1 MADLEWEADVNFQK
15 SNMKK
20 IFFILIMALTTSA
33 FSQNIRFEGTVKD
46 TTGVGLEMA
55 NIMAINKQT
64 KAMDAYAITNE
75 TGKYVLNLKANT
87 AYTLKVSYIGFQTYE
102 KSVTTGA
109 TNMNYPVVLKEGTQL
124 NEVEIVHEM
133 PVSVS
138 GDTIIYNSDSF
149 TNGTERK
156 LEDVLKK
163 LPGVEVN
170 KDGEIEVEGKKVQKV
185 MVEGKDFFDGDTKL
199 ATKNIPADALD
210 KIQVLRNYNEVSNLK
225 GLENNEESIALNIKL
240 KEGKKNFWFGDMTA
254 GIGVGMEDTRYIVN
268 PKLFFYS
275 PKYSLNVIGNVNNIG
290 ELPLTAQDYFKFT
303 GGFKNMMRK
312 GGSSFNVASNDLG
325 IMGLR
330 NNQAANIESTF
341 GAANFSYNPSKAWTL
356 SGFGILLGNKTEI
369 ETTTISNRIDN
380 LPDGSSQTITENRE
394 EFTRQ
399 DSKQVLLK
407 LSSSYVP
414 SEKKHFDYDA
424 LVKFSDQKENTSL
437 FSDKLSDIYTGKD
450 QNPFSINQNLNYY
463 YTLNEKHVFAFEMQ
477 HLYQKEDPFYNANL
491 SVLPFGALLPSY
503 ITEGNPLDPIDQANI
518 RDDVSQKRFVQ
529 TNKLDSKFDYYYM
542 LTPKSNINLTLGNT
556 YSYQNF
562 DSSIFQILENG
573 TQNNLTDSSE
583 INDVNYAFN
592 DVFLGVHYKF
602 MLGKFTFNPGFSVHQ
617 YNMNDEQLGTS
628 NKQSFTRLLPDVY
641 ALWQIK
647 KSETLTYNYSLTNN
661 FTDINKLAQGY
672 VFSNYNSLFSGNR
685 FLENSTSQVHS
696 LRYFKY
702 NMFNFENIF
711 ANITYTRQLE
721 AIKNRA
727 LLFDVNQISST
738 ENMDSSFPDETFSA
752 IGNYGRS
759 FAKYYKANLRAGFNW
774 SKSNNIRVYPDND
787 TNPNNNP
794 TELQTIESYSQNYNL
809 SFSTNYKTLP
819 NLTLGYNFTIN
830 DNFSDVIY
838 VDSPTLT
845 LEYYFLDAFSF
856 VSEYSYFH
864 NRNKAKTIDSE
875 YDFLTASLMYQK
887 KDSKWEWKLSGTNL
901 LDTKSLDT
909 NSFSQLGGTSSF
921 SSYRVQPRFVILS
934 LKYTL

>member
-1 MADLEWEADVNFQK
+1 
-15 SNMKK
+15 
-20 IFFILIMALTTSA
+20 MALTSSA

-75 TGKYVLNLKANT
+75 TGKFVLNLKANT
-87 AYTLKVSYIGFQTYE
+87 AYTLKVSYIGFQTFE
-102 KSVTTGA
+102 KSITTGTA
-109 TNMNYPVVLKEGTQL
+109 NMNYPVVLKEGTQL

-268 PKLFFYS
+268 PKLFYYN

-325 IMGLR
+325 IIGLR

-341 GAANFSYNPSKAWTL
+341 GAANFSFNPSKSWTL

-369 ETTTISNRIDN
+369 NNKTISNRIDN
-380 LPDGSSQTITENRE
+380 LPDGTSETVTETRE
-394 EFTRQ
+394 DFTRQ
-399 DSKQVLLK
+399 KSNQVLLK

-424 LVKFSDQKENTSL
+424 LVKFSDQKENTSV
-437 FSDKLSDIYTGKD
+437 FSSLLSDIYTGKE
-450 QNPFSINQNLNYY
+450 QNPFSINQNINYY
-463 YTLNEKHVFAFEMQ
+463 YTLNDKHVFAFEMQ

-491 SVLPFGALLPSY
+491 ETLPFAPLLTGY
-503 ITEGNPLDPIDQANI
+503 INEGVGV
-518 RDDVSQKRFVQ
+518 RDDITQNRFVQ
-529 TNKLDSKFDYYYM
+529 TNKVDTKFDYYYM
-542 LTPKSNINLTLGNT
+542 VTPKSNINLTLGNT

-562 DSSIFQILENG
+562 DSSIFQILNDG
-573 TQNNLTDSSE
+573 TQNNLTSATTF
-583 INDVNYAFN
+583 NDVNYAFN

-617 YNMNDEQLGTS
+617 YNMNDEQLGMS
-628 NKQSFTRLLPDVY
+628 NKQSFSQILPDVY

-661 FTDINKLAQGY
+661 FTDINKLAQGF

-711 ANITYTRQLE
+711 ANITYSRQLE

-727 LLFDVNQISST
+727 LLIGINQISSA
-738 ENMDSSFPDETFSA
+738 ENMNSNFPDETFSA
-752 IGNYGRS
+752 SGNYGRS
-759 FAKYYKANLRAGFNW
+759 FAKFYKANLRAGFNW
-774 SKSNNIRVYPDND
+774 SKSNNIRVYPDAD
-787 TNPNNNP
+787 TNPSNNP

-809 SFSTNYKTLP
+809 SFSTNYKRLP
-819 NLTLGYNFTIN
+819 NVTLGYNFTIN

-909 NSFSQLGGTSSF
+909 NSFSPLGGTSSF
-921 SSYRVQPRFVILS
+921 SSYRIQPRFVILS

>member
-1 MADLEWEADVNFQK
+1 
-15 SNMKK
+15 MKK
-20 IFFILIMALTTSA
+20 IFLLLILSFSTTI

-46 TTGVGLEMA
+46 TTGVGLDMA
-55 NIMAINKQT
+55 NIMAINQQT

-75 TGKYVLNLKANT
+75 AGKFMMNLKANT
-87 AYTLKVSYIGFQTYE
+87 AYTIKASYIGYQTFE
-102 KSVTTGA
+102 KTVNTTSS
-109 TNMNYPVVLKEGTQL
+109 NMNFPISLKEGTL
-124 NEVEIVHEM
+124 LKEVEVVHEM
-133 PVSVS
+133 PVTIS

-170 KDGEIEVEGKKVQKV
+170 KDGEIEIEGKKVQKV

-240 KEGKKNFWFGDMTA
+240 KEGKKNFWFGDITA
-254 GIGVGMEDTRYIVN
+254 GIGVGHEEERYIFN
-268 PKLFFYS
+268 PKLFYYN
-275 PKYSLNVIGNVNNIG
+275 PKYSLNIIANKNNIG

-303 GGFKNMMRK
+303 GGFKNMMQK
-312 GGSSFNVASNDLG
+312 GGSSFNVVSNDLG
-325 IMGLR
+325 ILGLR

-341 GAANFSYNPSKAWTL
+341 GAANFSFNPSKTWTL

-369 ETTTISNRIDN
+369 ETTNISNRTDN
-380 LPDGSSQTITENRE
+380 LPDGTSQNITENRK

-399 DSKQVLLK
+399 DSKLALLK

-414 SEKKHFDYDA
+414 SAKVHFDYDA
-424 LVKFSDQKENTSL
+424 LLKFSDQKENSSVFSSL
-437 FSDKLSDIYTGKD
+437 LSDIYTTKK
-450 QNPFSINQNLNYY
+450 QNPFSFNQNLNYY
-463 YTLNEKHVFAFEMQ
+463 YTLNEKHVFAAELQ
-477 HLYQKEDPFYNANL
+477 HLYQEEDPFYNANL
-491 SVLPFGALLPSY
+491 TFQPFILQGYNASQSRND
-503 ITEGNPLDPIDQANI
+503 IN
-518 RDDVSQKRFVQ
+518 QKRFVK

-562 DSSIFQILENG
+562 DSSIFQILDNG
-573 TQNNLTDSSE
+573 SQNNLAAIENT
-583 INDVNYAFN
+583 NDVNYAFN

-602 MLGKFTFNPGFSVHQ
+602 LVGKFTFNPGFSVHQ

-628 NKQSFTRLLPDVY
+628 NKQSFNRILPDVY

-647 KSETLTYNYSLTNN
+647 KSETLTYNYSFSNN

-685 FLENSTSQVHS
+685 NLENATSQVHS

-711 ANITYTRQLE
+711 ANISYTKQVD
-721 AIKNRA
+721 AIKNKS
-727 LLFDVNQISST
+727 LLTGVNQVSSAV
-738 ENMDSSFPDETFSA
+738 NINSNFADEALSGSA
-752 IGNYGRS
+752 NYGRS
-759 FAKYYKANLRAGFNW
+759 FAKYYKANFRAALNW
-774 SKSNNIRVYPDND
+774 SKFNNIRVYPDGD
-787 TNPNNNP
+787 VNPNNNP
-794 TELQTIESYSQNYNL
+794 TEIQTTESFNQSYTIG
-809 SFSTNYKTLP
+809 FSTNYKKIP
-819 NLTLGYNFTIN
+819 NLGLSYNYSIS
-830 DNFSDVIY
+830 DNFSDTIY
-838 VDSPTLT
+838 TDSPSLT

-856 VSEYSYFH
+856 TSEYNFFH
-864 NRNKAKTIDSE
+864 NYNKSKTIDSE

-901 LDTKSLDT
+901 LDTKSLDS
-909 NSFSQLGGTSSF
+909 NSFSQLGGTSNF
-921 SSYRVQPRFVILS
+921 SSYRVQPRFLILS
-934 LKYTL
+934 LKYNL

>member
-1 MADLEWEADVNFQK
+1 
-15 SNMKK
+15 
-20 IFFILIMALTTSA
+20 MALSTCA
-33 FSQNIRFEGTVKD
+33 FSQNIRFEGIVKD
-46 TTGVGLEMA
+46 STGVGLDMA
-55 NIMAINKQT
+55 NIMAINQQT

-75 TGKYVLNLKANT
+75 AGKFTLSLKANT
-87 AYTLKVSYIGFQTYE
+87 VYTIKASYIGFQSFE
-102 KSVTTGA
+102 KLVTT
-109 TNMNYPVVLKEGTQL
+109 TTSNMNFPITLREGTVLKDV
-124 NEVEIVHEM
+124 EVVYEM
-133 PVSVS
+133 PVTIS

-254 GIGVGMEDTRYIVN
+254 GIGVGHEEERYIIN
-268 PKLFFYS
+268 PKLFYYN
-275 PKYSLNVIGNVNNIG
+275 PKYSLNIIANKNNIG

-312 GGSSFNVASNDLG
+312 GGSSFNVTSNDLG
-325 IMGLR
+325 ILGLR

-341 GAANFSYNPSKAWTL
+341 GAANFSFNPSKAWTL

-369 ETTTISNRIDN
+369 ETTNISNRTDN
-380 LPDGSSQTITENRE
+380 LPDGSSQTITETRE

-399 DSKQVLLK
+399 DSKQALLK

-414 SEKKHFDYDA
+414 SEKLHFDYDA
-424 LVKFSDQKENTSL
+424 LIKFSDQKENSSL
-437 FSDKLSDIYTGKD
+437 FSNLLSDIYTNKK

-463 YTLNEKHVFAFEMQ
+463 YTLNEKHVFAAEFQ
-477 HLYQKEDPFYNANL
+477 NLYQEEDPLYNANL
-491 SVLPFGALLPSY
+491 ETQPFVLSGYNGAQL
-503 ITEGNPLDPIDQANI
+503 
-518 RDDVSQKRFVQ
+518 RDDVNQDRFVK

-542 LTPKSNINLTLGNT
+542 VTPKSNINFTLGNT

-562 DSSIFQILENG
+562 DSSIFQILDDG
-573 TQNNLTDSSE
+573 SQNNLSSAE
-583 INDVNYAFN
+583 NSNNVNYSFN

-602 MLGKFTFNPGFSVHQ
+602 MTGKFTFNPGFSLHQ
-617 YNMNDEQLGTS
+617 YNMNDEQFGTS
-628 NKQSFTRLLPDVY
+628 NKQSFNRILPDVY

-672 VFSNYNSLFSGNR
+672 VFSNYNNLFSGNR
-685 FLENSTSQVHS
+685 YLENSTSQVHS

-711 ANITYTRQLE
+711 AAFSYSKQVD
-721 AIKNRA
+721 AIKNRS
-727 LLFDVNQISST
+727 LLTGVNQVSSAV
-738 ENMDSSFPDETFSA
+738 NINSDFADESLSGS
-752 IGNYGRS
+752 GNYGRS
-759 FAKYYKANLRAGFNW
+759 FAKYYKANVRASFNW
-774 SKSNNIRVYPDND
+774 NKFNNIRVYPDSD
-787 TNPNNNP
+787 TDPNNNP
-794 TELQTIESYSQNYNL
+794 TEIQTTESFNQSYTIG
-809 SFSTNYKTLP
+809 FSTNYKTIP
-819 NLTLGYNFTIN
+819 NLGLSYNYSIS

-838 VDSPTLT
+838 TDSPSLT

-856 VSEYSYFH
+856 TSEYNFYH
-864 NRNKAKTIDSE
+864 NYNKSKTIDSE
-875 YDFLTASLMYQK
+875 YDFLTASLIYQK

-909 NSFSQLGGTSSF
+909 NSFSQLGGTSNF
-921 SSYRVQPRFVILS
+921 SSYRVQPRFLILS
-934 LKYTL
+934 MKYNL

>member
-1 MADLEWEADVNFQK
+1 
-15 SNMKK
+15 MKK
-20 IFFILIMALTTSA
+20 LILFFLVLTSSA

-46 TTGVGLEMA
+46 TSGVGLEMA
-55 NIMAINKQT
+55 NIMAINQQT

-75 TGKYVLNLKANT
+75 TGKFTLNLKPST
-87 AYTLKVSYIGFQTYE
+87 TYTIKVSYIGFQTFE
-102 KSVTTGA
+102 KSVTTG
-109 TNMNYPVVLKEGTQL
+109 TSNINFPVVLKEGTQL
-124 NEVEIVHEM
+124 KEVEIVHEM

-240 KEGKKNFWFGDMTA
+240 KEGKKNFWFGDMSA

-268 PKLFFYS
+268 PKLFYYN
-275 PKYSLNVIGNVNNIG
+275 PKYSLNVIANVNNIG

-312 GGSSFNVASNDLG
+312 GGSSFNVSSNDLG
-325 IMGLR
+325 ILGLR

-341 GAANFSYNPSKAWTL
+341 GAANFSFNPSIAWTL

-369 ETTTISNRIDN
+369 ENKTISNRIDN
-380 LPDGSSQTITENRE
+380 LPDGSSQTITETRE
-394 EFTRQ
+394 DFTQ
-399 DSKQVLLK
+399 QKSNQVLLK

-414 SEKKHFDYDA
+414 SEKLHFDYDA
-424 LVKFSDQKENTSL
+424 LIKISDQKENTSV
-437 FSDKLSDIYTGKD
+437 FSSLLSDIYTAKK

-463 YTLNEKHVFAFEMQ
+463 YTLNDKHVFAFEMQ
-477 HLYQKEDPFYNANL
+477 HLYQNEDPFYNANL
-491 SVLPFGALLPSY
+491 ETLPFAPLLTGY
-503 ITEGNPLDPIDQANI
+503 VNEGVGV
-518 RDDVSQKRFVQ
+518 RDDITQKRYVQ
-529 TNKLDSKFDYYYM
+529 TNKVDAKFDYYYM
-542 LTPKSNINLTLGNT
+542 VTPKSNINLTLGNT

-562 DSSIFQILENG
+562 DSSIFQMLNNG
-573 TQNNLTDSSE
+573 TQNNLTDATTY
-583 INDVNYAFN
+583 NDVNYAFN
-592 DVFLGVHYKF
+592 DLFLGVHYKF
-602 MLGKFTFNPGFSVHQ
+602 LLGKFTFNPGFSVHQ
-617 YNMNDEQLGTS
+617 FNMNDEQLGTS
-628 NKQSFTRLLPDVY
+628 NKQSFNRILPDVY

-685 FLENSTSQVHS
+685 YLENSTSQVHS

-711 ANITYTRQLE
+711 ANITYTRQID

-727 LLFDVNQISST
+727 LLLGVNQISSS
-738 ENMDSSFPDETFSA
+738 ENMNSNFPDETFSA
-752 IGNYGRS
+752 SGNYGRS
-759 FAKYYKANLRAGFNW
+759 FARYYKANFRAGFNW
-774 SKSNNIRVYPDND
+774 SKNNNIRVYPDSD
-787 TNPNNNP
+787 TDPNNNP
-794 TELQTIESYSQNYNL
+794 TEIQTIESYSQNYNL

-819 NLTLGYNFTIN
+819 NLTLGYNFSIN

-838 VDSPTLT
+838 IDSPTVT

-887 KDSKWEWKLSGTNL
+887 KGSKWEWKLSGTNL

>member
-1 MADLEWEADVNFQK
+1 
-15 SNMKK
+15 
-20 IFFILIMALTTSA
+20 MALSTSA

-46 TTGVGLEMA
+46 STGVGLDMA
-55 NIMAINKQT
+55 NIMAINQQT

-75 TGKYVLNLKANT
+75 AGKFILSLKANT
-87 AYTLKVSYIGFQTYE
+87 AYTIKASYIGFQSFE
-102 KSVTTGA
+102 KTVTT
-109 TNMNYPVVLKEGTQL
+109 TTSNMNFPITLREGTVLKDV
-124 NEVEIVHEM
+124 EVVYEM
-133 PVSVS
+133 PVTIS

-254 GIGVGMEDTRYIVN
+254 GIGVGHEEERYIIN
-268 PKLFFYS
+268 PKLFYYN
-275 PKYSLNVIGNVNNIG
+275 PKYSLNIIGNKNNIG

-312 GGSSFNVASNDLG
+312 GGSSFNVTSNDLG
-325 IMGLR
+325 ILGLR

-341 GAANFSYNPSKAWTL
+341 GAANFSFNPSKAWTL

-369 ETTTISNRIDN
+369 ETTNISNRTDN
-380 LPDGSSQTITENRE
+380 LPDGSSQTITETRE

-399 DSKQVLLK
+399 DSKQALLK

-414 SEKKHFDYDA
+414 SEKVHFDYDA
-424 LVKFSDQKENTSL
+424 LVKFSDQKENSSL
-437 FSDKLSDIYTGKD
+437 FSNLLSDIYTNKK

-463 YTLNEKHVFAFEMQ
+463 YTLNEKHVFAAEFQ
-477 HLYQKEDPFYNANL
+477 HLFQEEDPFYNANL
-491 SVLPFGALLPSY
+491 ETQPFVLSGYNGTQL
-503 ITEGNPLDPIDQANI
+503 
-518 RDDVSQKRFVQ
+518 RDDVNQDRFVK

-542 LTPKSNINLTLGNT
+542 VTPKSNINFTLGNT

-562 DSSIFQILENG
+562 DSSIFQILDDG
-573 TQNNLTDSSE
+573 SQNNLSSTE
-583 INDVNYAFN
+583 NSNNVNYSFN
-592 DVFLGVHYKF
+592 DIFLGVHYKF
-602 MLGKFTFNPGFSVHQ
+602 LLGKFTFNPGFSVHQ

-628 NKQSFTRLLPDVY
+628 NKQSFNRILPDVY

-685 FLENSTSQVHS
+685 YLENSTSQVHS

-711 ANITYTRQLE
+711 ATVSYSKQVD
-721 AIKNRA
+721 AIKNKS
-727 LLFDVNQISST
+727 LLTGVNQVSSAV
-738 ENMDSSFPDETFSA
+738 NINSAFADESLSGS
-752 IGNYGRS
+752 GNYGRS
-759 FAKYYKANLRAGFNW
+759 FAKYYKANVRASFNW
-774 SKSNNIRVYPDND
+774 NKFNNIRVYPDSD
-787 TNPNNNP
+787 ADPNNNP
-794 TELQTIESYSQNYNL
+794 TEIQTTESFNQSYTIG
-809 SFSTNYKTLP
+809 FSTNYKTIP
-819 NLTLGYNFTIN
+819 NLGLSYNYSIS

-838 VDSPTLT
+838 TDSPSLT

-856 VSEYSYFH
+856 TSEYNFYH
-864 NRNKAKTIDSE
+864 NYNKSKTIDSE

-909 NSFSQLGGTSSF
+909 NSFSQLGGTSNF
-921 SSYRVQPRFVILS
+921 SSYRVQPRFLILS
-934 LKYTL
+934 LKYNL

>member
-1 MADLEWEADVNFQK
+1 
-15 SNMKK
+15 MKK
-20 IFFILIMALTTSA
+20 IFLLLILSFSTTI

-46 TTGVGLEMA
+46 TTGVGLDMA
-55 NIMAINKQT
+55 NIMAINQQT

-75 TGKYVLNLKANT
+75 AGKFMMNLKANT
-87 AYTLKVSYIGFQTYE
+87 AYTIKASYIGYQTFE
-102 KSVTTGA
+102 KTVNTTSS
-109 TNMNYPVVLKEGTQL
+109 NMNFPISLKEGTL
-124 NEVEIVHEM
+124 LKEVEVVHEM
-133 PVSVS
+133 PVTIS

-170 KDGEIEVEGKKVQKV
+170 KDGEIEIEGKKVQKV

-240 KEGKKNFWFGDMTA
+240 KEGKKNFWFGDITA
-254 GIGVGMEDTRYIVN
+254 GIGVGHEEERYIFN
-268 PKLFFYS
+268 PKLFYYN
-275 PKYSLNVIGNVNNIG
+275 PKYSLNIIANKNNIG

-303 GGFKNMMRK
+303 GGFKNMMQK
-312 GGSSFNVASNDLG
+312 GGSSFNVVSNDLG
-325 IMGLR
+325 ILGLR

-341 GAANFSYNPSKAWTL
+341 GAANFSFNPSKAWTL

-369 ETTTISNRIDN
+369 ETTNISNRTDN
-380 LPDGSSQTITENRE
+380 LPDGTSQNITENRK

-399 DSKQVLLK
+399 DSKLALLK

-414 SEKKHFDYDA
+414 SAKVHFDYDA
-424 LVKFSDQKENTSL
+424 LLKFSDQKENSSVFSSL
-437 FSDKLSDIYTGKD
+437 LSDIYTTKK
-450 QNPFSINQNLNYY
+450 QNPFSFNQNLNYY
-463 YTLNEKHVFAFEMQ
+463 YTLNEKHVFAAELQ
-477 HLYQKEDPFYNANL
+477 HLYQEEDPFYNANL
-491 SVLPFGALLPSY
+491 TFQPFNLQGYNA
-503 ITEGNPLDPIDQANI
+503 
-518 RDDVSQKRFVQ
+518 SQSRNDINQNRFVK

-562 DSSIFQILENG
+562 DSSIFQILDNG
-573 TQNNLTDSSE
+573 SQNNLAAIENT
-583 INDVNYAFN
+583 NDVNYAFN

-602 MLGKFTFNPGFSVHQ
+602 LVGKFTFNPGFSVHQ

-628 NKQSFTRLLPDVY
+628 NKQSFNRILPDVY

-647 KSETLTYNYSLTNN
+647 KSETLTYNYSFSNN

-685 FLENSTSQVHS
+685 NLENATSQVHS

-711 ANITYTRQLE
+711 ANISYTKQVD
-721 AIKNRA
+721 AIKNKS
-727 LLFDVNQISST
+727 LLTGVNQVSSAV
-738 ENMDSSFPDETFSA
+738 NINSNFADEALSGSA
-752 IGNYGRS
+752 NYGRS
-759 FAKYYKANLRAGFNW
+759 FAKYYKANFRAALNW
-774 SKSNNIRVYPDND
+774 SKFNNIRVYPDGD
-787 TNPNNNP
+787 VNPNNNP
-794 TELQTIESYSQNYNL
+794 TEIQTTESFNQSYTIG
-809 SFSTNYKTLP
+809 FSTNYKKIP
-819 NLTLGYNFTIN
+819 NLGLSYNYSIS
-830 DNFSDVIY
+830 DNFSDTIY
-838 VDSPTLT
+838 TDSPSLT

-856 VSEYSYFH
+856 TSEYNFFH
-864 NRNKAKTIDSE
+864 NYNKSKTIDSE

-901 LDTKSLDT
+901 LDTKSLDS
-909 NSFSQLGGTSSF
+909 NSFNQLGGTSNF
-921 SSYRVQPRFVILS
+921 SSYRVQPRFLILS
-934 LKYTL
+934 LKYNL

>member
-1 MADLEWEADVNFQK
+1 
-15 SNMKK
+15 
-20 IFFILIMALTTSA
+20 MALSSSA

-46 TTGVGLEMA
+46 STGVGLDMA
-55 NIMAINKQT
+55 NIMAINQQT

-75 TGKYVLNLKANT
+75 AGKFILSLKANT
-87 AYTLKVSYIGFQTYE
+87 AYTIKASYIGFQSFE
-102 KSVTTGA
+102 KTVTT
-109 TNMNYPVVLKEGTQL
+109 TTSNMNFPITLREGTVLKDV
-124 NEVEIVHEM
+124 EVVYEM
-133 PVSVS
+133 PVTIS

-240 KEGKKNFWFGDMTA
+240 KEGKKNFWFGDMTV
-254 GIGVGMEDTRYIVN
+254 GIGVGHEEERYIIN
-268 PKLFFYS
+268 PKLFYYN
-275 PKYSLNVIGNVNNIG
+275 PKYSLNIIGNKNNIG

-312 GGSSFNVASNDLG
+312 GGSSFNVTSNDLG
-325 IMGLR
+325 ILGLR

-341 GAANFSYNPSKAWTL
+341 GAANFSFNPSKAWTL

-369 ETTTISNRIDN
+369 ETTNISNRTDN
-380 LPDGSSQTITENRE
+380 LPDGSSQTITETRE

-399 DSKQVLLK
+399 DSKQALLK

-414 SEKKHFDYDA
+414 SEKVHFDYDA
-424 LVKFSDQKENTSL
+424 LIKFSDQKENSSL
-437 FSDKLSDIYTGKD
+437 FSNLLSDIYTNKK

-463 YTLNEKHVFAFEMQ
+463 YTLNEKHVFAAEFQ
-477 HLYQKEDPFYNANL
+477 HLYQEEDPFYNANL
-491 SVLPFGALLPSY
+491 ETQPFILSGYNGTQL
-503 ITEGNPLDPIDQANI
+503 
-518 RDDVSQKRFVQ
+518 RDDVNQNRFVK

-542 LTPKSNINLTLGNT
+542 VTPKSNINLTLGNT

-562 DSSIFQILENG
+562 DSSILQMLDDG
-573 TQNNLTDSSE
+573 SQNNLSSTE
-583 INDVNYAFN
+583 NSNNVNYSFN

-602 MLGKFTFNPGFSVHQ
+602 LLGKFTFNPGFSVHQ

-628 NKQSFTRLLPDVY
+628 NKQSFNRILPDVY

-685 FLENSTSQVHS
+685 YLENSTSQVHS

-711 ANITYTRQLE
+711 AAVSYSKQVD
-721 AIKNRA
+721 AIKNKS
-727 LLFDVNQISST
+727 LLTGVNQVSSAV
-738 ENMDSSFPDETFSA
+738 NINSAFADESLSGS
-752 IGNYGRS
+752 GNYGRS
-759 FAKYYKANLRAGFNW
+759 FAKYYKANIRASLNW
-774 SKSNNIRVYPDND
+774 NKFNNIRVYPDLD
-787 TNPNNNP
+787 SNPNNNP
-794 TELQTIESYSQNYNL
+794 TEIQTTESFNQSYTIG
-809 SFSTNYKTLP
+809 FSTNYKTIP
-819 NLTLGYNFTIN
+819 NLGLSYNYSIS

-838 VDSPTLT
+838 TDSPSLT

-856 VSEYSYFH
+856 TSEYNFYH
-864 NRNKAKTIDSE
+864 NYNKSKTIDSE
-875 YDFLTASLMYQK
+875 YDFLTASLIYQK

-909 NSFSQLGGTSSF
+909 NSFSQLGGTSNF
-921 SSYRVQPRFVILS
+921 SSYRVQPRFLILS
-934 LKYTL
+934 LKYNL

>member
-1 MADLEWEADVNFQK
+1 
-15 SNMKK
+15 MKK
-20 IFFILIMALTTSA
+20 IFLLLILSFSTTI

-46 TTGVGLEMA
+46 TTGVGLDMA
-55 NIMAINKQT
+55 NIMAINQQT

-75 TGKYVLNLKANT
+75 AGKFMMNLKANT
-87 AYTLKVSYIGFQTYE
+87 AYTIKASYIGYQTFE
-102 KSVTTGA
+102 KTVNTTSS
-109 TNMNYPVVLKEGTQL
+109 NMNFPISLKEGTL
-124 NEVEIVHEM
+124 LKEVEVVHEM
-133 PVSVS
+133 PVTIS

-170 KDGEIEVEGKKVQKV
+170 KDGEIEIEGKKVQKV

-240 KEGKKNFWFGDMTA
+240 KEGKKNFWFGDITA
-254 GIGVGMEDTRYIVN
+254 GIGVGQEEERYIFN
-268 PKLFFYS
+268 PKLFYYN
-275 PKYSLNVIGNVNNIG
+275 PKYSLNIIANKNNIG

-303 GGFKNMMRK
+303 GGFKNMMQK
-312 GGSSFNVASNDLG
+312 GGSSFNVVSNDLG
-325 IMGLR
+325 ILGLR

-341 GAANFSYNPSKAWTL
+341 GAANFSFNPSKTWTL

-369 ETTTISNRIDN
+369 ETTNISNRTDN
-380 LPDGSSQTITENRE
+380 LPDGTSQNITENRK

-399 DSKQVLLK
+399 DSKLALLK

-414 SEKKHFDYDA
+414 SAKVHFDYDA
-424 LVKFSDQKENTSL
+424 LLKFSDQKENSSVFSSL
-437 FSDKLSDIYTGKD
+437 LSDIYTTKK
-450 QNPFSINQNLNYY
+450 QNPFSFNQNLNYY
-463 YTLNEKHVFAFEMQ
+463 YTLNEKHIFAAELQ
-477 HLYQKEDPFYNANL
+477 HLYQEEDPFYNANL
-491 SVLPFGALLPSY
+491 TFQPFILQGYNASQSRND
-503 ITEGNPLDPIDQANI
+503 IN
-518 RDDVSQKRFVQ
+518 QKRFVK

-562 DSSIFQILENG
+562 DSSIFQILDNG
-573 TQNNLTDSSE
+573 SQNNLAAIENT
-583 INDVNYAFN
+583 NDVNYAFN

-602 MLGKFTFNPGFSVHQ
+602 LVGKFTFNPGFSVHQ

-628 NKQSFTRLLPDVY
+628 NKQSFNRILPDVY

-647 KSETLTYNYSLTNN
+647 KSETLTYNYSFSNN

-685 FLENSTSQVHS
+685 NLENATSQVHS

-711 ANITYTRQLE
+711 ANISYTKQVD
-721 AIKNRA
+721 AIKNKS
-727 LLFDVNQISST
+727 LLTGVNQVSSAV
-738 ENMDSSFPDETFSA
+738 NINSNFADEALSGSA
-752 IGNYGRS
+752 NYGRS
-759 FAKYYKANLRAGFNW
+759 FAKYYKANFRAALNW
-774 SKSNNIRVYPDND
+774 SKFNNIRVYPDGD
-787 TNPNNNP
+787 VNPNNNP
-794 TELQTIESYSQNYNL
+794 TEIQTTESFNQSYTIG
-809 SFSTNYKTLP
+809 FSTNYKKIP
-819 NLTLGYNFTIN
+819 NLGLSYNYSIS
-830 DNFSDVIY
+830 DNFSDTIY
-838 VDSPTLT
+838 TDSPSLT

-856 VSEYSYFH
+856 TSEYNFFH
-864 NRNKAKTIDSE
+864 NYNKSKTIDSE

-901 LDTKSLDT
+901 LDTKSLDS
-909 NSFSQLGGTSSF
+909 NSFNQLGGTSNF
-921 SSYRVQPRFVILS
+921 SSYRVQPRFLILS
-934 LKYTL
+934 LKYNL

>member
-1 MADLEWEADVNFQK
+1 
-15 SNMKK
+15 MKK
-20 IFFILIMALTTSA
+20 IILLLIMALSSSA

-46 TTGVGLEMA
+46 STGVGLDMA
-55 NIMAINKQT
+55 NIMAINQQT

-75 TGKYVLNLKANT
+75 AGKFILSLKANT
-87 AYTLKVSYIGFQTYE
+87 AYTIKASYIGFQSFE
-102 KSVTTGA
+102 KTVTT
-109 TNMNYPVVLKEGTQL
+109 TTSNMNFPITLREGTVLKDV
-124 NEVEIVHEM
+124 EVVYEM
-133 PVSVS
+133 PVTIS

-240 KEGKKNFWFGDMTA
+240 KEGKKNFWFGDMTV
-254 GIGVGMEDTRYIVN
+254 GIGVGHEEERYIIN
-268 PKLFFYS
+268 PKLFYYN
-275 PKYSLNVIGNVNNIG
+275 PKYSLNIIGNKNNIG

-312 GGSSFNVASNDLG
+312 GGSSFNVTSNDLG
-325 IMGLR
+325 ILGLR

-341 GAANFSYNPSKAWTL
+341 GAANFSFNPSKAWTL

-369 ETTTISNRIDN
+369 ETTNISNRMDN
-380 LPDGSSQTITENRE
+380 LPDGTSQTITEKRE
-394 EFTRQ
+394 DFTRQ
-399 DSKQVLLK
+399 DSKLALFK

-414 SEKKHFDYDA
+414 SAKVHFDYDA
-424 LVKFSDQKENTSL
+424 LIKFSDQKENSSL
-437 FSDKLSDIYTGKD
+437 FSNLLSDIYTNKK

-463 YTLNEKHVFAFEMQ
+463 YTLNEKHVFAAEFQ
-477 HLYQKEDPFYNANL
+477 HLYQEEDPFYNANL
-491 SVLPFGALLPSY
+491 ETQPFILSGYNGTQL
-503 ITEGNPLDPIDQANI
+503 
-518 RDDVSQKRFVQ
+518 RDDVNQNRFVK

-542 LTPKSNINLTLGNT
+542 VTPKSNINLTLGNT

-562 DSSIFQILENG
+562 DSSIFQMLDDG
-573 TQNNLTDSSE
+573 SQNNLSSVE
-583 INDVNYAFN
+583 NSNDVNYSFN
-592 DVFLGVHYKF
+592 DLFLGVHYKF
-602 MLGKFTFNPGFSVHQ
+602 LLGKFTFNPGFSVHQ

-628 NKQSFTRLLPDVY
+628 NKQSFNRILPDVY

-685 FLENSTSQVHS
+685 YLENSTSQVHS

-711 ANITYTRQLE
+711 AAVSYSKQVD
-721 AIKNRA
+721 AIKNKS
-727 LLFDVNQISST
+727 LLTGVNQVSSAV
-738 ENMDSSFPDETFSA
+738 NINSAFADESLSA
-752 IGNYGRS
+752 SGNYGRS
-759 FAKYYKANLRAGFNW
+759 FAKYYKANLRASFNW
-774 SKSNNIRVYPDND
+774 NKFNNIRVYPDSD
-787 TNPNNNP
+787 TDPNNNP
-794 TELQTIESYSQNYNL
+794 TELQTIESYSQSYNL

-819 NLTLGYNFTIN
+819 NLTLGYNFSIN

-838 VDSPTLT
+838 IDSPTVT
-845 LEYYFLDAFSF
+845 LEYFFLDAFSF
-856 VSEYSYFH
+856 VSEYEFYHYYNAS
-864 NRNKAKTIDSE
+864 KTVENE
-875 YDFLTASLMYQK
+875 YDFLSASLIYQK
-887 KDSKWEWKLSGTNL
+887 KDSKWEYKVGATNIL
-901 LDTKSLDT
+901 NTKSLNDD
-909 NSFSQLGGTSSF
+909 SFSQFSTRTSQ
-921 SSYRVQPRFVILS
+921 YTVQPRYIIFS
-934 LKYTL
+934 LKYNL

>member
-1 MADLEWEADVNFQK
+1 
-15 SNMKK
+15 
-20 IFFILIMALTTSA
+20 MALTSSA

-380 LPDGSSQTITENRE
+380 LPNGSSQTVTENRE

-628 NKQSFTRLLPDVY
+628 NKQSFTRFLPDVY

-727 LLFDVNQISST
+727 LLFGVNQISST

>member
-1 MADLEWEADVNFQK
+1 
-15 SNMKK
+15 
-20 IFFILIMALTTSA
+20 MALSTIA

-46 TTGVGLEMA
+46 TTGVGLDMA
-55 NIMAINKQT
+55 NIMAINQQT

-75 TGKYVLNLKANT
+75 AGKFILNLKANT
-87 AYTLKVSYIGFQTYE
+87 AYTIKASYIGFQSFE
-102 KSVTTGA
+102 KTVNTTA
-109 TNMNYPVVLKEGTQL
+109 SNMNFPITLKEGTVL
-124 NEVEIVHEM
+124 NDVEVVHEM
-133 PVSVS
+133 PVTIS

-170 KDGEIEVEGKKVQKV
+170 KDGEIEIEGKKVQKV

-254 GIGVGMEDTRYIVN
+254 GIGVGHEEERYIIN
-268 PKLFFYS
+268 PKLFYYN
-275 PKYSLNVIGNVNNIG
+275 PKYSLNIIGNKNNIG

-312 GGSSFNVASNDLG
+312 GGSSFNVTSNDLG
-325 IMGLR
+325 ILGLR

-341 GAANFSYNPSKAWTL
+341 GAANFSFNPTKAWTL

-369 ETTTISNRIDN
+369 ETTNISNRIDN
-380 LPDGSSQTITENRE
+380 LPDGTSQTITEIRQD
-394 EFTRQ
+394 FTRQ
-399 DSKQVLLK
+399 DSKQALLK

-414 SEKKHFDYDA
+414 SEKMHFDYDA
-424 LVKFSDQKENTSL
+424 LVKFSDQKENSSV
-437 FSDKLSDIYTGKD
+437 FSNLLSDIYTNKK
-450 QNPFSINQNLNYY
+450 QNPFSLNQNLNYY
-463 YTLNEKHVFAFEMQ
+463 YTLNDKHVFAAEFQ
-477 HLYQKEDPFYNANL
+477 HLFQEEDPFYNANL
-491 SVLPFGALLPSY
+491 ETQPFVLSGYNGAQL
-503 ITEGNPLDPIDQANI
+503 
-518 RDDVSQKRFVQ
+518 RDDVNQSRFVK

-542 LTPKSNINLTLGNT
+542 VTPKSNINLTLGNT

-562 DSSIFQILENG
+562 NSSIFQILDDG
-573 TQNNLTDSSE
+573 SQNNLSAEENS
-583 INDVNYAFN
+583 NDVNYSFN

-602 MLGKFTFNPGFSVHQ
+602 LLGKFTFNPGFSVHQ

-628 NKQSFTRLLPDVY
+628 NKQSFNRILPDVY

-647 KSETLTYNYSLTNN
+647 KSETLTYNYSLSNN
-661 FTDINKLAQGY
+661 FTDINRLAQGY

-685 FLENSTSQVHS
+685 YLENSTSQVHS

-711 ANITYTRQLE
+711 ANISYSKQVD
-721 AIKNRA
+721 AIKNKS
-727 LLFDVNQISST
+727 LLTGVNQVSSAV
-738 ENMDSSFPDETFSA
+738 NINSSFADESLSGS
-752 IGNYGRS
+752 GNYGRS
-759 FAKYYKANLRAGFNW
+759 FAKYYKANIRASLNW
-774 SKSNNIRVYPDND
+774 NKFNNIRVYPDSD
-787 TNPNNNP
+787 SDPNNNP
-794 TELQTIESYSQNYNL
+794 TEIQTTESFNQSYTIG
-809 SFSTNYKTLP
+809 FSTNYKTIP
-819 NLTLGYNFTIN
+819 NLGLSYNYSIS

-838 VDSPTLT
+838 TDSPSLT
-845 LEYYFLDAFSF
+845 LEYYFLNAFSF
-856 VSEYSYFH
+856 TSEYNFYH
-864 NRNKAKTIDSE
+864 NYNKSKTIDSE
-875 YDFLTASLMYQK
+875 YDFLTASLIYQK

-909 NSFSQLGGTSSF
+909 NSFSQLGGTSNF
-921 SSYRVQPRFVILS
+921 SSYRVQPRFLILS
-934 LKYTL
+934 LKYNL

>member
-1 MADLEWEADVNFQK
+1 
-15 SNMKK
+15 
-20 IFFILIMALTTSA
+20 MALSSSA

-46 TTGVGLEMA
+46 STGVGLDMA
-55 NIMAINKQT
+55 NIMAINQQT

-75 TGKYVLNLKANT
+75 AGKFILSLKANT
-87 AYTLKVSYIGFQTYE
+87 AYTIKASYIGFQSFE
-102 KSVTTGA
+102 KTVTT
-109 TNMNYPVVLKEGTQL
+109 TTSNMNFPITLREGTVLKDV
-124 NEVEIVHEM
+124 EVVYEM
-133 PVSVS
+133 PVTIS

-240 KEGKKNFWFGDMTA
+240 KEGKKNFWFGDMTV
-254 GIGVGMEDTRYIVN
+254 GIGVGHEEERYIIN
-268 PKLFFYS
+268 PKLFYYN
-275 PKYSLNVIGNVNNIG
+275 PKYSLNIIGNKNNIG

-312 GGSSFNVASNDLG
+312 GGSSFNVTSNDLG
-325 IMGLR
+325 ILGLR

-341 GAANFSYNPSKAWTL
+341 GAANFSFNPSKAWTL

-369 ETTTISNRIDN
+369 ETTNISNRTDN
-380 LPDGSSQTITENRE
+380 LPDGSSQTITETRE

-399 DSKQVLLK
+399 DSKQALLK

-414 SEKKHFDYDA
+414 SEKVHFDYDA
-424 LVKFSDQKENTSL
+424 LIKFSDQKENSSL
-437 FSDKLSDIYTGKD
+437 FSNLLSDIYTNKK

-463 YTLNEKHVFAFEMQ
+463 YTLNEKHVFAAEFQ
-477 HLYQKEDPFYNANL
+477 HLYQEEDPFYNANL
-491 SVLPFGALLPSY
+491 ETQPFILSGYNGTQL
-503 ITEGNPLDPIDQANI
+503 
-518 RDDVSQKRFVQ
+518 RDDVNQNRFVK

-542 LTPKSNINLTLGNT
+542 VTPKSNINLTLGNT

-562 DSSIFQILENG
+562 DSSILQMLDDG
-573 TQNNLTDSSE
+573 SQNNLSSTE
-583 INDVNYAFN
+583 NSNNVNYSFN

-602 MLGKFTFNPGFSVHQ
+602 LLGKFTFNPGFSVHQ

-628 NKQSFTRLLPDVY
+628 NKQSFNRILPDVY

-685 FLENSTSQVHS
+685 YLENSTSQVHS

-711 ANITYTRQLE
+711 AAVSYSKQVD
-721 AIKNRA
+721 AIKNKS
-727 LLFDVNQISST
+727 LLTGVNQVSSAV
-738 ENMDSSFPDETFSA
+738 NINSAFADESLSA
-752 IGNYGRS
+752 SGNYGRS
-759 FAKYYKANLRAGFNW
+759 FAKYYKANLRASFNW
-774 SKSNNIRVYPDND
+774 NKFNNIRVYPDSD
-787 TNPNNNP
+787 TDPNNNP
-794 TELQTIESYSQNYNL
+794 TEIQTTESFNQSYTIG
-809 SFSTNYKTLP
+809 FSTNYKTIP
-819 NLTLGYNFTIN
+819 NLGLSYNYSIS

-838 VDSPTLT
+838 TDSPSLT

-856 VSEYSYFH
+856 TSEYNFYH
-864 NRNKAKTIDSE
+864 NYNKSKTIDSE
-875 YDFLTASLMYQK
+875 YDFLTASLIYQK

-909 NSFSQLGGTSSF
+909 NSFSQLGGTSNF
-921 SSYRVQPRFVILS
+921 SSYRVQPRFLILS
-934 LKYTL
+934 LKYNL

>member
-1 MADLEWEADVNFQK
+1 
-15 SNMKK
+15 MKK
-20 IFFILIMALTTSA
+20 IILLLIMALSSSA

-46 TTGVGLEMA
+46 STGVGLDMA
-55 NIMAINKQT
+55 NIMAINQQT

-75 TGKYVLNLKANT
+75 AGKFILSLKANT
-87 AYTLKVSYIGFQTYE
+87 AYTIKASYIGFQSFE
-102 KSVTTGA
+102 KTVTT
-109 TNMNYPVVLKEGTQL
+109 TTSNMNFPITLREGTVLKDV
-124 NEVEIVHEM
+124 EVVYEM
-133 PVSVS
+133 PVTIS

-170 KDGEIEVEGKKVQKV
+170 KDGEIEIEGKKVQKV

-240 KEGKKNFWFGDMTA
+240 KEGKKNFWFGDMTV
-254 GIGVGMEDTRYIVN
+254 GIGVGHEEERYIIN
-268 PKLFFYS
+268 PKLFYYN
-275 PKYSLNVIGNVNNIG
+275 PKYSLNIIGNKNNIG

-312 GGSSFNVASNDLG
+312 GGSSFNVTSNDLG
-325 IMGLR
+325 ILGLR

-341 GAANFSYNPSKAWTL
+341 GAANFSFNPSKAWTL

-369 ETTTISNRIDN
+369 ETTNISNRTDN
-380 LPDGSSQTITENRE
+380 LPDGSSQTITETRE

-399 DSKQVLLK
+399 DSKQALLK

-414 SEKKHFDYDA
+414 SEKMHFDYDA
-424 LVKFSDQKENTSL
+424 LVKFSDQKENSSV
-437 FSDKLSDIYTGKD
+437 FSNLLSDIYTNKK
-450 QNPFSINQNLNYY
+450 QNPFSLNQNLNYY
-463 YTLNEKHVFAFEMQ
+463 YTLNEKHVFAAEFQ
-477 HLYQKEDPFYNANL
+477 HLYQEEDPFYNANL
-491 SVLPFGALLPSY
+491 ETQPFILSGYNGTQL
-503 ITEGNPLDPIDQANI
+503 
-518 RDDVSQKRFVQ
+518 RDDVNQNRFVK

-542 LTPKSNINLTLGNT
+542 VTPKSNINLTLGNT

-562 DSSIFQILENG
+562 DSSIFQMLDDG
-573 TQNNLTDSSE
+573 SQNNLSSTE
-583 INDVNYAFN
+583 NSNNVNYSFN

-602 MLGKFTFNPGFSVHQ
+602 LLGKFTFNPGFSVHQ

-628 NKQSFTRLLPDVY
+628 NKQSFNRILPDVY

-685 FLENSTSQVHS
+685 YLENSTSQVHS

-711 ANITYTRQLE
+711 AAVSYSKQVD
-721 AIKNRA
+721 AIKNKS
-727 LLFDVNQISST
+727 LLTGVNQVSSAV
-738 ENMDSSFPDETFSA
+738 NINSAFADESLSA
-752 IGNYGRS
+752 SGNYGRS
-759 FAKYYKANLRAGFNW
+759 FAKYYKANLRASFNW
-774 SKSNNIRVYPDND
+774 NKFNNIRVYPDSD
-787 TNPNNNP
+787 TDPNNNP
-794 TELQTIESYSQNYNL
+794 TEIQTTESFNQSYTIG
-809 SFSTNYKTLP
+809 FSTNYKTIP
-819 NLTLGYNFTIN
+819 NLGLSYNYSIS

-838 VDSPTLT
+838 TDSPSLT

-856 VSEYSYFH
+856 TSEYNFYH
-864 NRNKAKTIDSE
+864 NYNKSKTIDSE
-875 YDFLTASLMYQK
+875 YDFLTASLIYQK

-901 LDTKSLDT
+901 LETKSLDT
-909 NSFSQLGGTSSF
+909 NSFSQLGGTSNF
-921 SSYRVQPRFVILS
+921 SSYRVQPRFLILS
-934 LKYTL
+934 LKYNL

>member
-1 MADLEWEADVNFQK
+1 
-15 SNMKK
+15 MKK
-20 IFFILIMALTTSA
+20 IILLLIMALSSSA

-46 TTGVGLEMA
+46 STGVGLDMA
-55 NIMAINKQT
+55 NIMAINQQT

-75 TGKYVLNLKANT
+75 AGKFILSLKANT
-87 AYTLKVSYIGFQTYE
+87 AYTIKASYIGFQSFE
-102 KSVTTGA
+102 KTVTT
-109 TNMNYPVVLKEGTQL
+109 TTSNMNFPITLREGTVLKDV
-124 NEVEIVHEM
+124 EVVYEM
-133 PVSVS
+133 PVTIS

-240 KEGKKNFWFGDMTA
+240 KEGKKNFWFGDMTV
-254 GIGVGMEDTRYIVN
+254 GIGVGHEEERYIIN
-268 PKLFFYS
+268 PKLFYYN
-275 PKYSLNVIGNVNNIG
+275 PKYSLNIIGNKNNIG

-312 GGSSFNVASNDLG
+312 GGSSFNVTSNDLG
-325 IMGLR
+325 ILGLR

-341 GAANFSYNPSKAWTL
+341 GAANFSFNPSKAWTL

-369 ETTTISNRIDN
+369 ETTNISNRTDN
-380 LPDGSSQTITENRE
+380 LPDGSSQTITETRE

-399 DSKQVLLK
+399 DSKQALLK

-414 SEKKHFDYDA
+414 SEKVHFDYDA
-424 LVKFSDQKENTSL
+424 LIKFSDQKENSSL
-437 FSDKLSDIYTGKD
+437 FSNLLSDIYTNKK

-463 YTLNEKHVFAFEMQ
+463 YTLNEKHVFAAEFQ
-477 HLYQKEDPFYNANL
+477 HLYQEEDPFYNANL
-491 SVLPFGALLPSY
+491 ETQPFILSGYNGTQL
-503 ITEGNPLDPIDQANI
+503 
-518 RDDVSQKRFVQ
+518 RDDVNQNRFVK

-542 LTPKSNINLTLGNT
+542 VTPKSNINLTLGNT

-562 DSSIFQILENG
+562 DSSILQMLDDG
-573 TQNNLTDSSE
+573 SQNNLSSTE
-583 INDVNYAFN
+583 NSNNVNYSFN

-602 MLGKFTFNPGFSVHQ
+602 LLGKFTFNPGFSVHQ

-628 NKQSFTRLLPDVY
+628 NKQSFNRILPDVY

-685 FLENSTSQVHS
+685 YLENSTSQVHS

-711 ANITYTRQLE
+711 AAVSYSKQVD
-721 AIKNRA
+721 AIKDKS
-727 LLFDVNQISST
+727 LLTGVNQVSSAV
-738 ENMDSSFPDETFSA
+738 NINSAFADESLSA
-752 IGNYGRS
+752 SGNYGRS
-759 FAKYYKANLRAGFNW
+759 FAKYYKANLRASFNW
-774 SKSNNIRVYPDND
+774 NKFNNIRVYPDSD
-787 TNPNNNP
+787 TDPNNNP
-794 TELQTIESYSQNYNL
+794 TEIQTTESFNQSYTIG
-809 SFSTNYKTLP
+809 FSTNYKTIP
-819 NLTLGYNFTIN
+819 NLGLSYNYSIS

-838 VDSPTLT
+838 TDSPSLT

-856 VSEYSYFH
+856 TSEYNFYH
-864 NRNKAKTIDSE
+864 NYNKSKTIDSE
-875 YDFLTASLMYQK
+875 YDFLTASLIYQK

-901 LDTKSLDT
+901 LETKSLDT
-909 NSFSQLGGTSSF
+909 NSFSQLGGTSNF
-921 SSYRVQPRFVILS
+921 SSYRVQPRFLILS
-934 LKYTL
+934 LKYNL

>member
-1 MADLEWEADVNFQK
+1 
-15 SNMKK
+15 MKK
-20 IFFILIMALTTSA
+20 IILLLLMALSTSA

-46 TTGVGLEMA
+46 TTGVGLDMA
-55 NIMAINKQT
+55 NIMAINQQT

-75 TGKYVLNLKANT
+75 AGKFILNLKANT
-87 AYTLKVSYIGFQTYE
+87 AYTIKASYIGFQSFE
-102 KSVTTGA
+102 KTVNTTA
-109 TNMNYPVVLKEGTQL
+109 SNMNFPITLKEGTVL
-124 NEVEIVHEM
+124 NDVEVVHEM
-133 PVSVS
+133 PVTIS

-170 KDGEIEVEGKKVQKV
+170 KDGEIEIEGKKVQKV

-254 GIGVGMEDTRYIVN
+254 GIGVGHEEERYIIN
-268 PKLFFYS
+268 PKLFYYN
-275 PKYSLNVIGNVNNIG
+275 PKYSLNIIGNKNNIG
-290 ELPLTAQDYFKFT
+290 ELPLTTQDYFKFT

-312 GGSSFNVASNDLG
+312 GGSSFNVTSNDLG
-325 IMGLR
+325 ILGLR

-341 GAANFSYNPSKAWTL
+341 GAANFSFNPTKAWTL

-369 ETTTISNRIDN
+369 ETTNISNRIDN
-380 LPDGSSQTITENRE
+380 LPDGTSQTITEIRQD
-394 EFTRQ
+394 FTRQ
-399 DSKQVLLK
+399 DSKQALLK

-414 SEKKHFDYDA
+414 SEKMHFDYDA
-424 LVKFSDQKENTSL
+424 LVKFSDQKENSSV
-437 FSDKLSDIYTGKD
+437 FSNLLSDIYTNKK
-450 QNPFSINQNLNYY
+450 QNPFSLNQNLNYY
-463 YTLNEKHVFAFEMQ
+463 YTLNDKHVFAAEFQ
-477 HLYQKEDPFYNANL
+477 HLFQEEDPFYNANL
-491 SVLPFGALLPSY
+491 ETQPFVLSGYNGAQL
-503 ITEGNPLDPIDQANI
+503 
-518 RDDVSQKRFVQ
+518 RDDVNQSRFVK

-542 LTPKSNINLTLGNT
+542 VTPKSNINLTLGNT

-562 DSSIFQILENG
+562 NSSIFQILDDG
-573 TQNNLTDSSE
+573 SQNNLSAEENS
-583 INDVNYAFN
+583 NDVNYSFN

-602 MLGKFTFNPGFSVHQ
+602 LLGKFTFNPGFSVHQ

-628 NKQSFTRLLPDVY
+628 NKQSFNRILPDVY

-647 KSETLTYNYSLTNN
+647 KSETLTYNYSLSNN
-661 FTDINKLAQGY
+661 FTDINRLAQGY

-685 FLENSTSQVHS
+685 YLENSTSQVHS

-711 ANITYTRQLE
+711 ANISYSKQVD
-721 AIKNRA
+721 AIKNKS
-727 LLFDVNQISST
+727 LLTGVNQVSSAV
-738 ENMDSSFPDETFSA
+738 NINSSFADESLSGS
-752 IGNYGRS
+752 GNYGRS
-759 FAKYYKANLRAGFNW
+759 FAKYYKANIRASLNW
-774 SKSNNIRVYPDND
+774 NKFNNIRVYPDSD
-787 TNPNNNP
+787 TDPNNNP
-794 TELQTIESYSQNYNL
+794 TEIQTTESFNQSYTIG
-809 SFSTNYKTLP
+809 FSTNYKTIP
-819 NLTLGYNFTIN
+819 NLGLSYNYSIS

-838 VDSPTLT
+838 TDSPSLT

-856 VSEYSYFH
+856 TSEYNFYH
-864 NRNKAKTIDSE
+864 NYNKSKTIDSE
-875 YDFLTASLMYQK
+875 YDFLTASLIYQK

-909 NSFSQLGGTSSF
+909 NSFSQLGGTSNF
-921 SSYRVQPRFVILS
+921 SSYRVQPRFLILS
-934 LKYTL
+934 LKYNL

>member
-1 MADLEWEADVNFQK
+1 
-15 SNMKK
+15 MKK
-20 IFFILIMALTTSA
+20 TLLFLIMALSTSA
-33 FSQNIRFEGTVKD
+33 FSQNIRFEGTIKD
-46 TTGVGLEMA
+46 EKNVALDMA
-55 NIMAINKQT
+55 NIMAINQLT

-75 TGKYVLNLKANT
+75 AGKFVLNLKANT
-87 AYTLKVSYIGFQTYE
+87 AYTIKASYIGFQSFE
-102 KSVTTGA
+102 KTVNTTA
-109 TNMNYPVVLKEGTQL
+109 TNMVFPIVLTEGTQL
-124 NEVEIVHEM
+124 KDVEVVHEM
-133 PVSVS
+133 PVTIS

-254 GIGVGMEDTRYIVN
+254 GIGVGHEEERYIIH
-268 PKLFFYS
+268 PKLFYYN
-275 PKYSLNVIGNVNNIG
+275 PKFSLNFIGNINNIG

-312 GGSSFNVASNDLG
+312 GGSSFNVTSNDLG

-341 GAANFSYNPSKAWTL
+341 GAANFSFNPSKAWTL

-369 ETTTISNRIDN
+369 ETTNISNRTDN
-380 LPDGSSQTITENRE
+380 LPNGTVQNITETRE

-399 DSKQVLLK
+399 DSKQALLK

-414 SEKKHFDYDA
+414 SVKVHFDYDA
-424 LVKFSDQKENTSL
+424 LVKFSDQKENSSL
-437 FSDKLSDIYTGKD
+437 FSNLLSDIYSSKK

-463 YTLNEKHVFAFEMQ
+463 YTLNEKHVFAAEFQ
-477 HLYQKEDPFYNANL
+477 HLFQEEDPFYNANL
-491 SVLPFGALLPSY
+491 QMQPFVFSGY
-503 ITEGNPLDPIDQANI
+503 NGTQV
-518 RDDVSQKRFVQ
+518 RDDVNQNRFVK
-529 TNKLDSKFDYYYM
+529 TNKLDAKFDYYYM

-562 DSSIFQILENG
+562 NSFIFQILDDG
-573 TQNNLTDSSE
+573 SQNNLTAAENS
-583 INDVNYAFN
+583 NDVNYAFN

-602 MLGKFTFNPGFSVHQ
+602 MAGKFTFNPGFSVHQ

-628 NKQSFTRLLPDVY
+628 NKQSFNRILPDVY

-647 KSETLTYNYSLTNN
+647 KSETLTYNYSLSNN

-685 FLENSTSQVHS
+685 FIENSTSQVHS

-711 ANITYTRQLE
+711 ANISYSKQVD
-721 AIKNRA
+721 AIKNKS
-727 LLFDVNQISST
+727 LLTGVNQVSSAV
-738 ENMDSSFPDETFSA
+738 NINSAFADESLSGS
-752 IGNYGRS
+752 GNYGRS
-759 FAKYYKANLRAGFNW
+759 FAKYYKANFRAALNW
-774 SKSNNIRVYPDND
+774 NKFNNIRVYPDAD
-787 TNPNNNP
+787 SNPDNNP
-794 TELQTIESYSQNYNL
+794 TEIQTTESFNQSYTIG
-809 SFSTNYKTLP
+809 FSTNYKTIP
-819 NLTLGYNFTIN
+819 NLGLSYNYTIS

-838 VDSPTLT
+838 TDSPSIT

-856 VSEYSYFH
+856 TSEYNFFH
-864 NRNKAKTIDSE
+864 NYNKSKTIDSE
-875 YDFLTASLMYQK
+875 YDFLTASLVYQK

-909 NSFSQLGGTSSF
+909 NSFSQLGGTSNF
-921 SSYRVQPRFVILS
+921 SSYRVQPRFLILS
-934 LKYTL
+934 LKYNL

>member
-1 MADLEWEADVNFQK
+1 
-15 SNMKK
+15 MKK
-20 IFFILIMALTTSA
+20 IILLLIMALSSSV

-46 TTGVGLEMA
+46 STGVGLDMA
-55 NIMAINKQT
+55 NIMAINQQT

-75 TGKYVLNLKANT
+75 AGKFILSLKANT
-87 AYTLKVSYIGFQTYE
+87 AYTIKASYIGFQSFE
-102 KSVTTGA
+102 KTVTT
-109 TNMNYPVVLKEGTQL
+109 TTSNMNFPITLREGTVLKDV
-124 NEVEIVHEM
+124 EVVYEM
-133 PVSVS
+133 PVTIS

-240 KEGKKNFWFGDMTA
+240 KEGKKNFWFGDMTV
-254 GIGVGMEDTRYIVN
+254 GIGVGHEEERYIIN
-268 PKLFFYS
+268 PKLFYYN
-275 PKYSLNVIGNVNNIG
+275 PKYSLNIIGNKNNIG

-312 GGSSFNVASNDLG
+312 GGSSFNVTSNDLG
-325 IMGLR
+325 ILGLR

-341 GAANFSYNPSKAWTL
+341 GAANFSFNPSKAWTL

-369 ETTTISNRIDN
+369 ETTNISNRTDN
-380 LPDGSSQTITENRE
+380 LPDGSSQTITETRE

-399 DSKQVLLK
+399 DSKQALLK

-414 SEKKHFDYDA
+414 SEKVHFDYDA
-424 LVKFSDQKENTSL
+424 LIKFSDQKENSSL
-437 FSDKLSDIYTGKD
+437 FSNLLSDIYTNKK

-463 YTLNEKHVFAFEMQ
+463 YTLNEKHVFAAEFQ
-477 HLYQKEDPFYNANL
+477 HLYQEEDPFYNANL
-491 SVLPFGALLPSY
+491 ETQPFILSGYNGTQL
-503 ITEGNPLDPIDQANI
+503 
-518 RDDVSQKRFVQ
+518 RDDVNQNRFVK

-542 LTPKSNINLTLGNT
+542 VTPKSNINLTLGNT

-562 DSSIFQILENG
+562 DSSIFQMLDDG
-573 TQNNLTDSSE
+573 SQNNLSSVE
-583 INDVNYAFN
+583 NSNDVNYSFN

-602 MLGKFTFNPGFSVHQ
+602 LLGKFTFNPGFSVHQ

-628 NKQSFTRLLPDVY
+628 NKQSFNRILPDVY

-685 FLENSTSQVHS
+685 YLENSTSQVHS

-711 ANITYTRQLE
+711 AAVSYSKQVD
-721 AIKNRA
+721 AIKNKS
-727 LLFDVNQISST
+727 LLTGVNQVSSAV
-738 ENMDSSFPDETFSA
+738 NINSAFADESLSA
-752 IGNYGRS
+752 SGNYGRS
-759 FAKYYKANLRAGFNW
+759 FAKYYKANLRASFNW
-774 SKSNNIRVYPDND
+774 NKFNNIRVYPDSD
-787 TNPNNNP
+787 TDPNNNP
-794 TELQTIESYSQNYNL
+794 TEIQTTESFNQSYTIG
-809 SFSTNYKTLP
+809 FSTNYKTIP
-819 NLTLGYNFTIN
+819 NLGLSYNYSIS

-838 VDSPTLT
+838 TDSPSLT

-856 VSEYSYFH
+856 TSEYNFYH
-864 NRNKAKTIDSE
+864 NYNKSKTIDSE
-875 YDFLTASLMYQK
+875 YDFLTASLIYQK

-909 NSFSQLGGTSSF
+909 NSFSQLGGTSNF
-921 SSYRVQPRFVILS
+921 SSYRVQPRFLILS
-934 LKYTL
+934 LKYNL

>member
-1 MADLEWEADVNFQK
+1 MVL
-15 SNMKK
+15 S
-20 IFFILIMALTTSA
+20 TSA

-46 TTGVGLEMA
+46 TTGVGLDMA
-55 NIMAINKQT
+55 NIMAINQQT

-75 TGKYVLNLKANT
+75 AGKFILNLKANT
-87 AYTLKVSYIGFQTYE
+87 AYTIKASYIGFQSFE
-102 KSVTTGA
+102 KTVNTTA
-109 TNMNYPVVLKEGTQL
+109 SNMNFPITLKEGTVL
-124 NEVEIVHEM
+124 NDVEVVHEM
-133 PVSVS
+133 PVTIS

-170 KDGEIEVEGKKVQKV
+170 KDGEIEIEGKKVQKV

-240 KEGKKNFWFGDMTA
+240 KEGKKNFWFGDMTV
-254 GIGVGMEDTRYIVN
+254 GIGVGHEEERYIIN
-268 PKLFFYS
+268 PKLFYYN
-275 PKYSLNVIGNVNNIG
+275 PKYSLNIIGNKNNIG

-312 GGSSFNVASNDLG
+312 GGSSFNVTSNDLG
-325 IMGLR
+325 ILGLR

-341 GAANFSYNPSKAWTL
+341 GAANFSFNPSKAWTL

-369 ETTTISNRIDN
+369 ETTNISNRTDN
-380 LPDGSSQTITENRE
+380 LPDGSSQTITETRE

-399 DSKQVLLK
+399 DSKQALLK

-414 SEKKHFDYDA
+414 SEKMHFDYDA
-424 LVKFSDQKENTSL
+424 LVKFSDQKENSSV
-437 FSDKLSDIYTGKD
+437 FSNLLSDIYTNKK
-450 QNPFSINQNLNYY
+450 QNPFSLNQNLNYY
-463 YTLNEKHVFAFEMQ
+463 YTLNDKHVFAAEFQ
-477 HLYQKEDPFYNANL
+477 HLYQEEDPFYNANL
-491 SVLPFGALLPSY
+491 ETQPFILSGYNGTQL
-503 ITEGNPLDPIDQANI
+503 
-518 RDDVSQKRFVQ
+518 RDDVNQNRFVK

-542 LTPKSNINLTLGNT
+542 VTPKSNINLTLGNT

-562 DSSIFQILENG
+562 DSSIFQMLDDG
-573 TQNNLTDSSE
+573 SQNNLSSTE
-583 INDVNYAFN
+583 NSNNVNYSFN

-602 MLGKFTFNPGFSVHQ
+602 LLGKFTFNPGFSVHQ

-628 NKQSFTRLLPDVY
+628 NKQSFNRILPDVY

-685 FLENSTSQVHS
+685 YLENSTSQVHS

-711 ANITYTRQLE
+711 AAVSYSKQVD
-721 AIKNRA
+721 AIKNKS
-727 LLFDVNQISST
+727 LLTGVNQVSSAV
-738 ENMDSSFPDETFSA
+738 NINSAFADESLSA
-752 IGNYGRS
+752 SGNYGRS
-759 FAKYYKANLRAGFNW
+759 FAKYYKANLRASFNW
-774 SKSNNIRVYPDND
+774 NKFNNIRVYPDSD
-787 TNPNNNP
+787 TDPNNNP
-794 TELQTIESYSQNYNL
+794 TEIQTTESFNQSYTIG
-809 SFSTNYKTLP
+809 FSTNYKTIP
-819 NLTLGYNFTIN
+819 NLGLSYNYSIS

-838 VDSPTLT
+838 TDSPSLT

-856 VSEYSYFH
+856 TSEYNFYH
-864 NRNKAKTIDSE
+864 NYNKSKTIDSE
-875 YDFLTASLMYQK
+875 YDFLTASLIYQK

-909 NSFSQLGGTSSF
+909 NSFSQLGGTSNF
-921 SSYRVQPRFVILS
+921 SSYRVQPRFLILS
-934 LKYTL
+934 LKYNL

>member
-1 MADLEWEADVNFQK
+1 
-15 SNMKK
+15 MKK
-20 IFFILIMALTTSA
+20 IIVLLIMALSTST

-46 TTGVGLEMA
+46 STGVGLDMA
-55 NIMAINKQT
+55 NIMAINQQT

-75 TGKYVLNLKANT
+75 AGKFILSLKANT
-87 AYTLKVSYIGFQTYE
+87 AYTIKASYIGFQSFE
-102 KSVTTGA
+102 KTVTT
-109 TNMNYPVVLKEGTQL
+109 TTSNMSFPITLREGTVLKDV
-124 NEVEIVHEM
+124 EVVYEM
-133 PVSVS
+133 PVTIS

-254 GIGVGMEDTRYIVN
+254 GIGVGHEEERYIIN
-268 PKLFFYS
+268 PKLFYYN
-275 PKYSLNVIGNVNNIG
+275 PKYSLNIIGNKNNIG

-312 GGSSFNVASNDLG
+312 GGSSFNVTSNDLG
-325 IMGLR
+325 ILGLR

-341 GAANFSYNPSKAWTL
+341 GAANFSFNPSKAWTL

-369 ETTTISNRIDN
+369 ETTNISNRTDN
-380 LPDGSSQTITENRE
+380 LPDGSSQTITETRE

-399 DSKQVLLK
+399 DSKQALLK

-414 SEKKHFDYDA
+414 SEKVHFDYDA
-424 LVKFSDQKENTSL
+424 LVKFSDQKENSSL
-437 FSDKLSDIYTGKD
+437 FSNLLSDIYTNKK

-463 YTLNEKHVFAFEMQ
+463 YTLNEKHVFAAEFQ
-477 HLYQKEDPFYNANL
+477 HLFQEEDPFYNANL
-491 SVLPFGALLPSY
+491 ETQPFVLSGYNGTQL
-503 ITEGNPLDPIDQANI
+503 
-518 RDDVSQKRFVQ
+518 RDDVNQDRFVK

-542 LTPKSNINLTLGNT
+542 VTPKSNINFTLGNT

-562 DSSIFQILENG
+562 DSSIFQILDDG
-573 TQNNLTDSSE
+573 SQNNLSSTE
-583 INDVNYAFN
+583 NSNNVNYSFN
-592 DVFLGVHYKF
+592 DIFLGVHYKF
-602 MLGKFTFNPGFSVHQ
+602 LLGKFTFNPGFSVHQ

-628 NKQSFTRLLPDVY
+628 NKQSFNRILPDVY

-685 FLENSTSQVHS
+685 YLENSTSQVHS

-711 ANITYTRQLE
+711 ATVSYSKQVD
-721 AIKNRA
+721 AIKNKS
-727 LLFDVNQISST
+727 LLTGVNQVSSAV
-738 ENMDSSFPDETFSA
+738 NINSAFADESLSGS
-752 IGNYGRS
+752 GNYGRS
-759 FAKYYKANLRAGFNW
+759 FAKYYKANVRASFNW
-774 SKSNNIRVYPDND
+774 NKFNNIRVYPDSD
-787 TNPNNNP
+787 ADPNNNP
-794 TELQTIESYSQNYNL
+794 TEIQTTESFNQSYTIG
-809 SFSTNYKTLP
+809 FSTNYKTIP
-819 NLTLGYNFTIN
+819 NLGLSYNYSIS

-838 VDSPTLT
+838 TDSPSLT

-856 VSEYSYFH
+856 TSEYNFYH
-864 NRNKAKTIDSE
+864 NYNKSKTIDSE

-909 NSFSQLGGTSSF
+909 NSFSQLGGTSNF
-921 SSYRVQPRFVILS
+921 SSYRVQPRFLILS
-934 LKYTL
+934 LKYNL